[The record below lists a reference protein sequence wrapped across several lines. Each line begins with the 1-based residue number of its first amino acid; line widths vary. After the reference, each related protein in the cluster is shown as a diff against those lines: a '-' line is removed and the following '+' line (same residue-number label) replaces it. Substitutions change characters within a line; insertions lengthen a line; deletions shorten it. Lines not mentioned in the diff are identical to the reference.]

1 MRSKEQISAQIQKL
15 RDEQIIVEDH
25 KKIERAKMT
34 VSIQMEGD
42 LEEFKEYS
50 NEWDKLQDKWRTL
63 DTQINSL
70 TWSIFP

>member
-15 RDEQIIVEDH
+15 RDEQIIIEDH